1 MKNEFLKELSQI
13 VDYKNSSF
21 LVAVSGGVDSMVL
34 FHLFKNTSLTFSVAH
49 CNFLLRGKDSDN
61 DELFVKSVCE
71 TSKTKFFVKKFE
83 TKKIASKKR
92 ISIQM
97 AARNLRYKWFY
108 DLADKNKFDYIVTA
122 HHFNDS
128 IETVL
133 FNIARGTGVSGL
145 KGISEKENRTI
156 RPLLNFTKND
166 IVEFARNNKIE
177 FREDLSNNDE
187 KYKRNKIRKS
197 IIPDF
202 QTLNI
207 GFFESM
213 RSTIKNFKSAE
224 NIYSNFIEKEK
235 NRCVKYDQEVLKVNI
250 NLLKN
255 SIEPKTV
262 LFEIIKEYGF
272 IDIDSIFEVLDAQSG
287 KTFFSKNYFLIKNRD
302 EICITK
308 LSEDRTIKIPKS
320 ANYIN
325 DPIKLSLELVDEFRL
340 IQNKNNN
347 IAVLNYNKLKFPLT
361 LRNWK
366 KGDWFVPLGMKGKK
380 KLSDFFIDNKFSLI
394 EKKSCFVLCSNN
406 DIVWVVGHRIDE
418 RYKFVDSEE
427 KAYICRI
434 K

>member
-13 VDYKNSSF
+13 VDCKNSSF

-49 CNFLLRGKDSDN
+49 CNFLLRGRDSDN

-71 TSKTKFFVKKFE
+71 KFKTNFFIKKFE
-83 TKKIASKKR
+83 TKKIASKNK

-108 DLADKNKFDYIVTA
+108 DLAHENKCDYIVTA

-128 IETVL
+128 VETIF
-133 FNIARGTGVSGL
+133 FNIARGTGISGL
-145 KGISEKENRTI
+145 KGISKKENKTI

-213 RSTIKNFKSAE
+213 RSTIKNLRSAE
-224 NIYSNFIEKEK
+224 KIYSYFIEKEK
-235 NRCVKYDQEVLKVNI
+235 NRCAKYDQEVLKVNI

-272 IDIDSIFEVLDAQSG
+272 IDIDSIFEALDAQSG

-308 LSEDRTIKIPKS
+308 LSEKRTIKILKS

-340 IQNKNNN
+340 TQNKNNN
-347 IAVLNYNKLKFPLT
+347 TAVLNYNKLKFPLT
-361 LRNWK
+361 LRNWE

-394 EKKSCFVLCSNN
+394 EKKRCFVLCSNN